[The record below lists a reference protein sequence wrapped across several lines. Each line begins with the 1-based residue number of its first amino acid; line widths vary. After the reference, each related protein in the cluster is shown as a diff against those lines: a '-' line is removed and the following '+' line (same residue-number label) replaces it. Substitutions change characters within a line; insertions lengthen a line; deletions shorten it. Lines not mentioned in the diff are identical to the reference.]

1 MSVAGLAGSTV
12 GRREITGGW
21 TVRAAAGPVPTAFA
35 DKVVAASVPGVVHL
49 DLLAAGLIPDPYLD
63 DNEALLA
70 WIGLVDWTYETSFV
84 LTAADLAAAE
94 RHELVFDGLDT
105 VATILLNGEPLAEVA
120 NQHRSYRLD
129 VTDRLRDG
137 ENVLTAAFRSPV
149 RYANGQSL
157 LLGAR
162 PRPYPMPYE
171 AIRKSACSFGWDWG
185 IATSTSGIWRPVWL
199 ETWGAARLDRVLIH
213 AEPHGDGGRVDAAVR
228 VARARDT
235 DVTVTLDV
243 GGVTESVVVPA
254 GESERRVAVQL
265 PDVDR
270 WWPAG
275 HGAQPLYDARVTLS
289 VDDEVIDEA
298 VRRVGFRTLRW
309 DVEPDGAG
317 TPFQLVVNDRPIFVK
332 GVNWIP
338 DDAFPSRVDRARY
351 ARRLEQAKA
360 ANLNLVRVW
369 GGGIYESDDFFDL
382 CDELGLLTW
391 QDFLFACAAYPED
404 EALRVEV
411 EAEARENVTRLAH
424 HASLAMLTGNN
435 ENLWGYEDWG
445 WKERLDG
452 RTWGAL
458 YYYELLPAIVNELAP
473 HVPYTPGSPF
483 SPRGEHPNAEAHG
496 STHLWEHWN
505 SLDWQAYRAV
515 RPRFVAEFGWQGPPA
530 WSTLTR
536 AISDDPL
543 TPESPGMIVHQKATD
558 GNTKLA
564 TGLLRHYRIP
574 DDMETWHWAM
584 QLNQANAVSCALEWF
599 RALTPHTSGAV
610 VWQLNDCWPVTSW
623 AAIDGDGREKPLY
636 FALRNSL
643 APRLVTLQPR
653 DGALT
658 AVLVNDTDS
667 PWQGEALV
675 TRRHF
680 DGRILASANSPVL
693 VPAWSSVTVEV
704 PDHVAVAED
713 PPTELI
719 VATALD
725 TRGMWF
731 LTEPRD
737 SRLPPQQAHV
747 EVSATEDGAEVKV
760 TAEVLLR
767 DLTLLVDKIDPSA
780 VVDRALVTLL
790 PEESTTFR
798 ITGVRRLNIDAVR
811 AHGVLRSGN
820 ELLTP

>member
-1 MSVAGLAGSTV
+1 MSVTGPAGSAV

-21 TVRAAAGPVPTAFA
+21 TVRAAAGPVPTSFA
-35 DKVVAASVPGVVHL
+35 DEVVAASVPGVVHL

-137 ENVLTAAFRSPV
+137 ENVLTAAFSSPV

-199 ETWGAARLDRVLIH
+199 ETWGTARLDRVLVH

-275 HGAQPLYDARVTLS
+275 HGAQPLYDVRVTLS
-289 VDDEVIDEA
+289 VDDEVLDEA

-369 GGGIYESDDFFDL
+369 GGGIYESDDFYDL

-404 EALRVEV
+404 EALRAEV

-458 YYYELLPAIVNELAP
+458 YYYELLPAIVHELAP

-558 GNTKLA
+558 GNAKLA
-564 TGLLRHYRIP
+564 TGLLRHYRVP

-599 RALTPHTSGAV
+599 RALDPAHLRGRRLAAQRLLAGHLLGGHRWRRTREAPLLRPAELVRAAPGHPPTPRRRSDRGPGQRHRQPMA
-610 VWQLNDCWPVTSW
+610 
-623 AAIDGDGREKPLY
+623 GRGPGHPPT
-636 FALRNSL
+636 LRR
-643 APRLVTLQPR
+643 AHPRLVILPGPR
-653 DGALT
+653 ARLELGDRRGPGSRSRGGRPAHR
-658 AVLVNDTDS
+658 AH
-667 PWQGEALV
+667 
-675 TRRHF
+675 RRHGARHPG
-680 DGRILASANSPVL
+680 DV
-693 VPAWSSVTVEV
+693 VPHRATRQ
-704 PDHVAVAED
+704 PA
-713 PPTELI
+713 
-719 VATALD
+719 ATAAGPRRGVSHRGRCRGESHSRSPPARPHPPRRQDRPLRRRGPGARHTPSRRVD
-725 TRGMWF
+725 HLPHHRCSPPRHRRRPGTRGP
-731 LTEPRD
+731 TVG
-737 SRLPPQQAHV
+737 Q
-747 EVSATEDGAEVKV
+747 
-760 TAEVLLR
+760 
-767 DLTLLVDKIDPSA
+767 
-780 VVDRALVTLL
+780 
-790 PEESTTFR
+790 
-798 ITGVRRLNIDAVR
+798 
-811 AHGVLRSGN
+811 
-820 ELLTP
+820 